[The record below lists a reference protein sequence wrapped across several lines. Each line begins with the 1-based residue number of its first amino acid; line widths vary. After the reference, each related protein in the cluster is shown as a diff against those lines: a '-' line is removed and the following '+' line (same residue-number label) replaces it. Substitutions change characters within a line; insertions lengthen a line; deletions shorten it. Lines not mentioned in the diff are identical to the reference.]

1 MSKATQFISDLR
13 DDGIKISIAGDLW
26 SDNGMAL
33 FGICGHGITSN
44 WEMKTVLLAASPCG
58 HERHTGEYIEAQTKT
73 LLARVGIEYT
83 PECVFKRVRDNGS
96 NMVLA
101 WDKDGAVPCF
111 DHTLELS
118 VKKFADELETTL
130 SKVRGLVGHFNHSTI
145 AKNAL
150 ADIQKEMNKPQH
162 VLDQDV
168 KTRWRSTFKT
178 CKILHENQAP
188 VMFYDVRNAR
198 NAGDTYKLNK
208 LSVDEWTEVEEIAG
222 CLQVAA
228 DASQM
233 MEGGKYATSG
243 LVLPCIAKVIESV
256 DPATKI
262 LFPERTVDGQV
273 AVPTNSFQATVMRGR
288 AAMLNDLTKRWIIE
302 LEPDLLDFY
311 CVAAL
316 LDPRFKDFKFLQSKK
331 LPSKKNILPAEWLT
345 KATSRF
351 KVEFDSLWS
360 FEGAGVPGVGGVP
373 ELAKAISA
381 EDCGSSFSKEHGI
394 SVECFFGDDAD
405 VIISQPNVS
414 CKEDCDQYLS
424 IPAISAK
431 SDPLVWWQQN
441 QDRFPHVAK
450 MARQHLGVPAT
461 SASVERVF
469 SGVGLTF
476 SDLRQNMKDSTLES
490 ICWIKEGNKVK
501 RFEWCQEHQQ
511 DNFSD
516 VIWTD
521 ESSIQLETHR
531 RTCCR
536 KIGQPPKP
544 KPRPKHPVHVWGA
557 ISLKGP
563 AKLCIFDGIM
573 DSPLYVNILETT
585 LLPFLARKFPTSHR
599 FMADNDPKHTSKLAQ
614 QFLNEKQVSWWRTP
628 AESPDLNPIENLW
641 HELKEY
647 IRREVKPKNKDEL
660 IRGIKAFWR
669 TVTPSVCAKYI
680 GHLKKVIPKAIELKG
695 DATGY

>member
-1 MSKATQFISDLR
+1 MKSEFSNLYHNLIYSLMSSIS
-13 DDGIKISIAGDLW
+13 
-26 SDNGMAL
+26 
-33 FGICGHGITSN
+33 GH
-44 WEMKTVLLAASPCG
+44 V
-58 HERHTGEYIEAQTKT
+58 
-73 LLARVGIEYT
+73 
-83 PECVFKRVRDNGS
+83 KRVRDNGS

-118 VKKFADELETTL
+118 VKKFADEFETTL

-145 AKNAL
+145 AKNTL

-178 CKILHENQAP
+178 CKVLHENQAP

-414 CKEDCDQYLS
+414 CKEECDQYLS

-476 SDLRQNMKDSTLES
+476 SDLRKNMKDSTLES
-490 ICWIKEGNKVK
+490 ICWIK
-501 RFEWCQEHQQ
+501 
-511 DNFSD
+511 
-516 VIWTD
+516 
-521 ESSIQLETHR
+521 
-531 RTCCR
+531 
-536 KIGQPPKP
+536 
-544 KPRPKHPVHVWGA
+544 
-557 ISLKGP
+557 
-563 AKLCIFDGIM
+563 
-573 DSPLYVNILETT
+573 Y
-585 LLPFLARKFPTSHR
+585 
-599 FMADNDPKHTSKLAQ
+599 
-614 QFLNEKQVSWWRTP
+614 
-628 AESPDLNPIENLW
+628 NL
-641 HELKEY
+641 
-647 IRREVKPKNKDEL
+647 
-660 IRGIKAFWR
+660 
-669 TVTPSVCAKYI
+669 
-680 GHLKKVIPKAIELKG
+680 
-695 DATGY
+695 

>member
-1 MSKATQFISDLR
+1 MAKRNFPMSTTCSSEFHDYISSASRGSYKGACYDNNIGIAHQLGSLGMSKATQFISDLR

-168 KTRWRSTFKT
+168 KTRWRLTFKT

-394 SVECFFGDDAD
+394 SVECFFGDDSD

-414 CKEDCDQYLS
+414 CKEECDQYLS

-490 ICWIKEGNKVK
+490 ICWIK
-501 RFEWCQEHQQ
+501 
-511 DNFSD
+511 
-516 VIWTD
+516 
-521 ESSIQLETHR
+521 
-531 RTCCR
+531 
-536 KIGQPPKP
+536 
-544 KPRPKHPVHVWGA
+544 
-557 ISLKGP
+557 
-563 AKLCIFDGIM
+563 
-573 DSPLYVNILETT
+573 Y
-585 LLPFLARKFPTSHR
+585 
-599 FMADNDPKHTSKLAQ
+599 
-614 QFLNEKQVSWWRTP
+614 
-628 AESPDLNPIENLW
+628 NL
-641 HELKEY
+641 
-647 IRREVKPKNKDEL
+647 
-660 IRGIKAFWR
+660 
-669 TVTPSVCAKYI
+669 
-680 GHLKKVIPKAIELKG
+680 
-695 DATGY
+695 